1 MLKYRWLGFELTN
14 WWSAAAVIAP
24 LCGALVGWLVHGN
37 VFTGYRATIAF
48 GLQSEMALYRKSEEL
63 LRSVDWFREFSQAYK
78 TEPTSSAVM
87 ERQLALGNTKPV
99 SFELAFRVSRSDL
112 RDLPEP
118 AVKEL
123 APSLIKDGRFDLV
136 TIVKEDNPEVAVR
149 LAELAIRYARHVLFR
164 VTLTDWIP
172 PWRAQVSREQVDIQA
187 AILSDRASLSSISR
201 RIDDLERLR
210 EKFKEIA
217 TVNPQIAGVQVQVS
231 GPRYLSIVQQLVG
244 LESERIDLTENL
256 RQTEASL
263 PKIEALNRLVA
274 RFEEIF
280 KAEPNAEQAVRQMEA
295 VVLDELKKSDAAAT
309 PLAERLAIVTVWKS
323 VAGHRDRFI
332 DGLFSPPTAVVRRE
346 APLRSLFTFGG
357 ALLGLIGWLLSY
369 RLIHRSNDINP

>member
-1 MLKYRWLGFELTN
+1 M
-14 WWSAAAVIAP
+14 
-24 LCGALVGWLVHGN
+24 
-37 VFTGYRATIAF
+37 
-48 GLQSEMALYRKSEEL
+48 
-63 LRSVDWFREFSQAYK
+63 
-78 TEPTSSAVM
+78 
-87 ERQLALGNTKPV
+87 
-99 SFELAFRVSRSDL
+99 
-112 RDLPEP
+112 
-118 AVKEL
+118 
-123 APSLIKDGRFDLV
+123 
-136 TIVKEDNPEVAVR
+136 AVR